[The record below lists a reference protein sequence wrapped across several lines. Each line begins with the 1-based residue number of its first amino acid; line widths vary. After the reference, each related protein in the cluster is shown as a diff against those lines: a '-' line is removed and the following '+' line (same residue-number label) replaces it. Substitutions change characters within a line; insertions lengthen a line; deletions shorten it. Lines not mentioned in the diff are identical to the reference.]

1 MDLETLEMA
10 AGSKAPQ
17 PSYCPWVGLGRSD
30 ERCISFGELWG
41 GQQRMEIEHVENIPW
56 QLIPTSSDSWEE
68 CNDTSSETGQ
78 SQSPAPEDVQ
88 VATCI

>member
-1 MDLETLEMA
+1 
-10 AGSKAPQ
+10 
-17 PSYCPWVGLGRSD
+17 
-30 ERCISFGELWG
+30 
-41 GQQRMEIEHVENIPW
+41 MEIEHVENIPW